1 MVIVT
6 RSSSKKKNMSVVS
19 QEIQDYFSELV
30 KPLAT
35 NEILNKMFKKLKEE
49 IVSEFET
56 KYNEQNKKI
65 EELKSQIALKD
76 QTIAGLMTK
85 CDDNQQYSRRSCLR
99 IHGIETKTKESNE
112 DIIEKV
118 KECYEAS
125 EIPFNEANI
134 DRARRI
140 GKEYSDKTTGKKV
153 KSIIVKFKS
162 WKSRQQLYNSRL
174 RFDKNRKKKPGQH
187 FTISVGLTKRRYE
200 LLMKARGL
208 IKDNDSIDFVFSDIN
223 CSLGVKFNDDSFKY
237 FNSEQELYNIIKN

>member
-6 RSSSKKKNMSVVS
+6 RSSSKKENMSVVS

-35 NEILNKMFKKLKEE
+35 NEILNEMFKKLKEE

-56 KYNEQNKKI
+56 KYNKQNKKI
-65 EELKSQIALKD
+65 EELKNQIALKY

-118 KECYEAS
+118 KECYEAL
-125 EIPFNEANI
+125 EIPFNEENI
-134 DRARRI
+134 DRAHRI
-140 GKEYSDKTTGKKV
+140 GKE
-153 KSIIVKFKS
+153 
-162 WKSRQQLYNSRL
+162 
-174 RFDKNRKKKPGQH
+174 
-187 FTISVGLTKRRYE
+187 
-200 LLMKARGL
+200 
-208 IKDNDSIDFVFSDIN
+208 
-223 CSLGVKFNDDSFKY
+223 
-237 FNSEQELYNIIKN
+237 